1 VGLQLY
7 DTRTRR
13 VRPFEPIVAGQVGIY
28 LCGPTVQSSPH
39 VGHLRGAVVMD
50 VLRRWMLA
58 SGYAVTLVRNVTDI
72 DDKILINAAAA
83 GESPF
88 ALAER
93 FTREFNQAYDAVG
106 VLPPTIEPRATGHVP
121 EMIELMQSLIE
132 RGHAYESAG
141 SVWFSVGSFPGYGGL
156 SGQKPDAVQASPEGE
171 PGKRDSRDFA
181 LWKAAKPGEPT
192 WDTPWGP
199 GRPGWHLECSSMAA
213 KYLGSQFDIHG
224 GGLDLVF
231 PHHEN
236 ERAQSDC
243 GLNFTG
249 EREMAR
255 YWLHHGLLNVAG
267 GEKMS
272 KSLGNTFLA
281 ADVLAITRAPALR
294 YYFLSAHYRSA
305 LEYGPDQLA
314 DAGAAYE
321 RFEGFLSRS
330 TETAEVDPASLDADP
345 LWVSFC
351 EMLDDDLS
359 TPRALAVIHEAV
371 SAAHRSSDAS
381 HHYQLVRR
389 MLGVLGLDPV
399 SQWPAA
405 DGGSLQPVIERL
417 VAGALERRAQA
428 RSSKDWAA
436 SDAIRDELAAAGI
449 AVEDTPTGQRWELA
463 H

>member
-1 VGLQLY
+1 MGLQLY

-13 VRPFEPIVAGQVGIY
+13 VRPFEPLVAGQVGIY

-50 VLRRWMLA
+50 VLRRWLIE
-58 SGYAVTLVRNVTDI
+58 SGYEVTLVRNVTDI
-72 DDKILINAAAA
+72 DDKILINAEAT

-93 FTREFNQAYDAVG
+93 FTREFNHAYDAVG
-106 VLPPTIEPRATGHVP
+106 ILPPTIEPRATGHIP
-121 EMIELMQSLIE
+121 EMVQLMQSLLD
-132 RGHAYESAG
+132 RGNAYASAG
-141 SVWFSVGSFPGYGGL
+141 SVWFSVSSFSGYGGL
-156 SGQKPDAVQASPEGE
+156 SGQKPDAVQDSPEPE
-171 PGKRDSRDFA
+171 SGKRDPRDFA

-192 WDTPWGP
+192 WETPWGP

-243 GLNFTG
+243 GLDFAG
-249 EREMAR
+249 EPEMAR
-255 YWLHHGLLNVAG
+255 FWLHHGLLNVAG

-281 ADVLAITRAPALR
+281 SDVLATTRAPALR

-305 LEYGPDQLA
+305 LEYGPEQLA
-314 DAGAAYE
+314 DASASYE
-321 RFEGFLSRS
+321 RLEGFLSRAG
-330 TETAEVDPASLDADP
+330 EAVAVDPKITDGDP
-345 LWVSFC
+345 QWVSFC
-351 EMLDDDLS
+351 AMLDDDLA

-371 SAAHRSSDAS
+371 TAGNRADDPS

-389 MLGVLGLDPV
+389 MLGVLGLDPI

-405 DGGSLQPVIERL
+405 DGGSLQPVIDRL
-417 VAGALERRAQA
+417 VAGALDRRAQA
-428 RSSKDWAA
+428 RASKDWIA

-463 H
+463 R